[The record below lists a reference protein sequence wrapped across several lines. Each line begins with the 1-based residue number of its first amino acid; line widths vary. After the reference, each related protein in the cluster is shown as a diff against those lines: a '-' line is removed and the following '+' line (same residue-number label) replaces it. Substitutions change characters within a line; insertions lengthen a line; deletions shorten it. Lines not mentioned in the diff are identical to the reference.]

1 VSFEVRITIS
11 RNSRLIGA
19 DFSGEIQDHTF
30 NAFGITDKHYFVII
44 LLGVSFKDNTVLNK
58 YPMWKYLLLLFVVL
72 ISLLYAAPNLYG
84 EDPAVQISA
93 TRGAKVELSTLGDVQ
108 DILKQSNII
117 PKSVVLENDQLLI
130 RLKSSEDQLLARE
143 TIIEKLEGDFVTAL
157 NLAPSTPAWLEAIG
171 AGPLKLGLDLR
182 GGVYFLMEVDMDEA
196 VSKAQEQMVQDLR
209 GDLRT
214 EKIRFRGITKANSAT
229 GVLITF
235 TEQSILD
242 SAIDY
247 LKPNNP
253 SYQFSEFVE
262 NDRFILSIEM
272 TDQKLQDS
280 KEYALQQNLTIL
292 RNRVNEL
299 GVAEP
304 LVQRQGT
311 DRIVVQ
317 LPGIQDTARAKE
329 ILGATATLEF
339 HAVDSETNINDA
351 LAGRLPSSSIVYKE
365 RNGRP
370 VVVKKQIIL
379 TGNHI
384 VDAQSGSDDMGRP
397 QVSISLDSQGGSMM
411 SRFTKNNIGEPM
423 ATLFIEY
430 LPTGKKKPNGK
441 AVIEKREEVANVA
454 TIQAQLGRSF
464 RITGLDNAAEAHNL
478 ALLLRA
484 GALIAPIQIVQER
497 TIGPS
502 LGQQNIDNGIKA
514 MVYGMLAVVLFMFV
528 YYRKF
533 GIIANTAL
541 LFNIVM
547 IIGFMS
553 MIPGATLTLPGIAG
567 IVLTVGMAVD
577 ANVLIF
583 ERIREELA
591 AGKSI
596 QQAIHEGYSNAFS
609 TIADANITT
618 FITAL
623 ILFAVGTGPIK
634 GFAVTLAIGIATSM
648 FTSIFGTRAI
658 VNAVWGGRNDIKK
671 LSI

>member
-1 VSFEVRITIS
+1 MAVHKDRI
-11 RNSRLIGA
+11 L
-19 DFSGEIQDHTF
+19 
-30 NAFGITDKHYFVII
+30 
-44 LLGVSFKDNTVLNK
+44 LNK
-58 YPMWKYLLLLFVVL
+58 YPMWKYILLSLVVL
-72 ISLLYAAPNLYG
+72 ISFLYAAPNLYG
-84 EDPAVQISA
+84 EDPAIQISA
-93 TRGAKVELSTLGDVQ
+93 TRGAKVELATLDKVET
-108 DILKQSNII
+108 LLAKANIT
-117 PKSVVLENDQLLI
+117 PKSTVLENGQILI
-130 RLKSSEDQLLARE
+130 RLTSSEDQLLGRE
-143 TIIEKLEGDFVTAL
+143 IIGEQLGDGFVSAL
-157 NLAPSTPAWLEAIG
+157 NLAPATPAWLEAVG
-171 AGPLKLGLDLR
+171 GTPLKLGLDLR
-182 GGVYFLMEVDMDEA
+182 GGVHFLMEVDMDEA
-196 VSKAQEQMVQDLR
+196 VSKAQEQMVQDFRSGLR
-209 GDLRT
+209 
-214 EKIRFRGITKANSAT
+214 EQKIRFRGIRKGSSETAV
-229 GVLITF
+229 VLRFKSQQT
-235 TEQSILD
+235 LD
-242 SAIDY
+242 NAVNY
-247 LKPNNP
+247 LKPINQGFTFSDTQRN
-253 SYQFSEFVE
+253 SEFV
-262 NDRFILSIEM
+262 LTVAM
-272 TDQKLQDS
+272 TAKKLKATKDD
-280 KEYALQQNLTIL
+280 ALLQNLSIL

-311 DRIVVQ
+311 DRIVVE
-317 LPGIQDTARAKE
+317 LPGVQDTARAKE

-339 HAVDSETNINDA
+339 HAVDANTDVNDA
-351 LAGRLPSSSIVYKE
+351 VAGRLPSSSVVYRE

-370 VVVKKQIIL
+370 VVVKKSIIL

-384 VDAQSGSDDMGRP
+384 VDAQSSLDEYGRA
-397 QVSISLDSQGGSMM
+397 QVNISLDSQGGSKM
-411 SRFTKNNIGEPM
+411 SRFTKKNIGKPM

-430 LPTGKKKPNGK
+430 LPTGKKKANGK
-441 AVIEKREEVANVA
+441 AEIKKREEIANVA

-484 GALIAPIQIVQER
+484 GALIAPIQIVEER

-502 LGQQNIDNGIKA
+502 LGKQNIDNGIKA
-514 MVYGMLAVVLFMFV
+514 MIYGLLAVVIFMFI

-533 GIIANTAL
+533 GAIANTAL

-547 IIGFMS
+547 IIGLMS

-583 ERIREELA
+583 ERIREELK

-596 QQAIHEGYSNAFS
+596 QRAINEGYSNAFS

-618 FITAL
+618 LITAI

-634 GFAVTLAIGIATSM
+634 GFAVTLMIGIATSM

-658 VNAVWGGRNDIKK
+658 VNALWGGRNDIKK